1 MKTIDLDQTNLD
13 ECVQGAQ
20 NERIVITRGGRPVA
34 LVVSVDGMDEEQL
47 ELGSSDA
54 FWKLIEG
61 RVGNKRR

>member
-1 MKTIDLDQTNLD
+1 
-13 ECVQGAQ
+13 
-20 NERIVITRGGRPVA
+20 
-34 LVVSVDGMDEEQL
+34 MDEEQL